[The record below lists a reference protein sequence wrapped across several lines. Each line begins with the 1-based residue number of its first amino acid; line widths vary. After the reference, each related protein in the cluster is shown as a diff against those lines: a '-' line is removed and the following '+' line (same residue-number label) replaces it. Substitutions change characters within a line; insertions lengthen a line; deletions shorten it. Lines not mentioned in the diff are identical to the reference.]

1 MIRFRFVA
9 RDPVLISR
17 DSFTSLHLLL
27 HSVCV
32 WHVGLRIWLG
42 HSIENVTLS
51 SYVSD
56 SKVSNIAI
64 QNLYVSPVKN
74 TARIS
79 IHLLGFSSLLFQVKF
94 WIEGVL
100 LLIVGSL
107 GFLGNLLTLAVLAR
121 EESFTQ
127 IIKTARLD
135 TVFIDNWDSVTI
147 LAEPKI
153 WFQS

>member
-1 MIRFRFVA
+1 M
-9 RDPVLISR
+9 
-17 DSFTSLHLLL
+17 TSQKFHRVPYKEYTVYL
-27 HSVCV
+27 HSSP
-32 WHVGLRIWLG
+32 RI
-42 HSIENVTLS
+42 
-51 SYVSD
+51 
-56 SKVSNIAI
+56 
-64 QNLYVSPVKN
+64 
-74 TARIS
+74 
-79 IHLLGFSSLLFQVKF
+79 LLFHFQVKF

-135 TVFIDNWDSVTI
+135 TVFNDNWDSVTI
-147 LAEPKI
+147 LAKPKI